1 MIKRIC
7 DLLVVHS
14 IFFIF
19 DDIGMR
25 GDYMKKV
32 AYKKYQKNIFDERF
46 TLESSGPFA
55 FQEYHFRGPPSNLY
69 TLSLYIPPSLL
80 TPSLFLSLI
89 SFAVKLFRPSF
100 RNFFKQCKYQ
110 KQSKIVTLLQ
120 LVVSPLI
127 HFSIICCILVIIK

>member
-1 MIKRIC
+1 MIL
-7 DLLVVHS
+7 LLVYIKIKQICWS
-14 IFFIF
+14 FIGIFFIF
-19 DDIGMR
+19 GTGMR

-32 AYKKYQKNIFDERF
+32 AHGEKKYQKNIFDERF

-80 TPSLFLSLI
+80 APSLFLSLI

-100 RNFFKQCKYQ
+100 RNF
-110 KQSKIVTLLQ
+110 
-120 LVVSPLI
+120 
-127 HFSIICCILVIIK
+127 SIETMWNTTNARG